1 MKTKI
6 GELYNKPIVIGNPNE
21 FTKNEIPLSELKGG
35 SDDSF
40 DDGVFSYYKVLN
52 YKIEGDN
59 LPFTDL
65 RDAPLKPYSV
75 IIDGI
80 LNIYPPDGLIGAFCV
95 LNVAPYYDYISLQE
109 TSIKEQIETNLL
121 SWGTSLEDSSR
132 FKRITA
138 KEYYSLLK

>member
-21 FTKNEIPLSELKGG
+21 FTKNEIPLSELRGG
-35 SDDSF
+35 NEENF
-40 DDGVFSYYKVLN
+40 DDDIFSYYQVLN
-52 YKIEGDN
+52 YKIESDN
-59 LPFTDL
+59 SPYTDL
-65 RDAPLKPYSV
+65 RETQLKPYSC
-75 IIDGI
+75 IQDGI
-80 LNIYPPDGLIGAFCV
+80 LNIYPDVILGAFCV